1 MRGALLPSRGAG
13 QALELLVEDVQV
25 LGPADPDAYPIQKKA
40 LPAALLRE
48 HAHLRV
54 RTGQG
59 AAVARVRDALER
71 DWHDWFE
78 VSAECLRPS
87 ARASGHEGALN

>member
-13 QALELLVEDVQV
+13 QALELLVEEAKV
-25 LGPADPDAYPIQKKA
+25 LGPADPETYPIQKKA
-40 LPAALLRE
+40 LPASLLRE
-48 HAHLRV
+48 NAHLRY

-78 VSAECLRPS
+78 VSQRP
-87 ARASGHEGALN
+87 RSGHTVQLRS